1 MATVVITGGNRGI
14 GFQLARLYAEA
25 GDQVVLGVRSPKAD
39 ADLPGETFP
48 LDVSDDK
55 SVAAFAKALNG
66 RAVDILINNAGII
79 GPDRQSAL
87 DADFAGVLDTLNIN
101 TVGPLR
107 VTQALLPNLRK
118 AKGAKVAI
126 ISSQMGSLSYA
137 KSDHVAYRA
146 SKAAVN
152 KIAQCLATDLA
163 TDGIA
168 VATLHPGWVRT
179 DMGGPGA
186 DIAPEESAKG
196 LKAVIDGLSKANS
209 GSFLNYTGKTLPW

>member
-1 MATVVITGGNRGI
+1 
-14 GFQLARLYAEA
+14 LYADA
-25 GDQVVLGVRSPKAD
+25 GDQVVLGVRSPKAA
-39 ADLPGETFP
+39 ADLPGETLP
-48 LDVSDDK
+48 LDVSDNA

-66 RAVDILINNAGII
+66 RAVDILINNAGVI

-87 DADFAGVLDTLNIN
+87 DADFDGFMETLNIN
-101 TVGPLR
+101 TIGPLR
-107 VTQALLPNLRK
+107 VTQALLANLRK
-118 AKGAKVAI
+118 AKNAKVAI
-126 ISSQMGSLSYA
+126 ISSQMGSLNYA

-152 KIAQCLATDLA
+152 KIAQCLSTDLKS
-163 TDGIA
+163 DGIA

-196 LKAVIDGLSKANS
+196 LKAVIDGLSIATT
-209 GSFLNYTGKTLPW
+209 GSFLNYNGKTLPW